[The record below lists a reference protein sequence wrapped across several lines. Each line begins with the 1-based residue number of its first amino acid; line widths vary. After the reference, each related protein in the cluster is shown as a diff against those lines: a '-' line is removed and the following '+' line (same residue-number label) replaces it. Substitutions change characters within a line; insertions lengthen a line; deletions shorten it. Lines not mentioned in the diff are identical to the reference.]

1 MIYGLTVQ
9 KIGRSFQFRCLECTS
24 LTGRITLIRSDGPR
38 LRVSCEVH
46 PENFGE
52 WASAEEMEKEKLALA
67 QRIGLGE

>member
-24 LTGRITLIRSDGPR
+24 LTGRITLIRTDHPR

-52 WASAEEMEKEKLALA
+52 WASEEEMEKEKLALA
-67 QRIGLGE
+67 QRIGLSG

>member
-1 MIYGLTVQ
+1 VIYGLTVQ

-24 LTGRITLIRSDGPR
+24 LTGRITLIRTDRPR

-52 WASAEEMEKEKLALA
+52 WASEEEMEKEKLALA
-67 QRIGLGE
+67 QRIGLGR

>member
-24 LTGRITLIRSDGPR
+24 LTGRITLIRTDRPR

-52 WASAEEMEKEKLALA
+52 WPSEEEMEREKLALA
-67 QRIGLGE
+67 RRIGLGG